1 MHRYGYNPLSVG
13 DRLDDDKLKSLG
25 DLDGQDIR
33 ACGWLGSTSQF
44 FSTPSANTS
53 FKNGLYSAND
63 VSSIK

>member
-1 MHRYGYNPLSVG
+1 MATILSPSETG
-13 DRLDDDKLKSLG
+13 WTTTNLKSLG